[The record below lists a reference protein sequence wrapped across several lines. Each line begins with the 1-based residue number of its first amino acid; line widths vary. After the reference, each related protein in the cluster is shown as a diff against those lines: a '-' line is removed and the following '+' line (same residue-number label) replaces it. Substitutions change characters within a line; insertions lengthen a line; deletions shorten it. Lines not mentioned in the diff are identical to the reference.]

1 MEAVSVVLD
10 VLGKNKLYF
19 LLAAFVLSALG
30 YALTLCAYIK
40 RRTST
45 PEVPAER
52 QLRVVE
58 LVFSSIQLIASFV
71 QFLLAR
77 LKVEKNFDASVY
89 PLAFA
94 MIVVVFVFENDEKGT
109 SPPGDYHQPIELDL
123 IGTLI
128 KNQVGPSSSNS
139 DSNKAPVD
147 LQPNLNDN
155 LSWNNIK
162 DGVDATSPKGH
173 MPPLVD
179 FQALNFMS
187 DSTPIEADQ
196 FEVSSTGN
204 QVNPPSTLRMR
215 TNVTSKME
223 PTAAPQANHHDHS
236 LDFEEDDVVKIH
248 QELEDHYKNVWII
261 LPVQM
266 ADTGAQKNIELQ
278 NLTCYEDLYKKVSQT
293 FNIEVEYLDQHSKW
307 VLIYKDDESDLLYLG
322 NDPWE

>member
-1 MEAVSVVLD
+1 MIIRGPVSSSPYHQSTSSCCALLGTYKKRALGVFFLVMEAVSVVLD
-10 VLGKNKLYF
+10 VLGKNKLDF
-19 LLAAFVLSALG
+19 LLAAFLLSALG

-40 RRTST
+40 RRTSST
-45 PEVPAER
+45 EVPAER

-71 QFLLAR
+71 QFLLAH

-94 MIVVVFVFENDEKGT
+94 MIVVVFVFDNDEKGT

-128 KNQVGPSSSNS
+128 KNQVSPSSSDS
-139 DSNKAPVD
+139 GSNKA
-147 LQPNLNDN
+147 L
-155 LSWNNIK
+155 
-162 DGVDATSPKGH
+162 DGIDATSPEGY

-204 QVNPPSTLRMR
+204 QVNPPSTLHMR
-215 TNVTSKME
+215 TIVTSKME
-223 PTAAPQANHHDHS
+223 PAATP
-236 LDFEEDDVVKIH
+236 L
-248 QELEDHYKNVWII
+248 
-261 LPVQM
+261 
-266 ADTGAQKNIELQ
+266 
-278 NLTCYEDLYKKVSQT
+278 
-293 FNIEVEYLDQHSKW
+293 KW
-307 VLIYKDDESDLLYLG
+307 T
-322 NDPWE
+322 